1 MIEISITE
9 IALFIWG
16 MLATAY
22 ALHVNAQISAAK
34 RFIHLILTNEEARND
49 LVAQTEAAM
58 REARQ

>member
-16 MLATAY
+16 IGTTAY
-22 ALHVNAQISAAK
+22 ALHLSAQLHGAK

-49 LVAQTEAAM
+49 IVAQHEQFM
-58 REARQ
+58 REINE

>member
-22 ALHVNAQISAAK
+22 ALHLGAQLKGAK
-34 RFIHLILTNEEARND
+34 HFIHLILTNEE
-49 LVAQTEAAM
+49 
-58 REARQ
+58 